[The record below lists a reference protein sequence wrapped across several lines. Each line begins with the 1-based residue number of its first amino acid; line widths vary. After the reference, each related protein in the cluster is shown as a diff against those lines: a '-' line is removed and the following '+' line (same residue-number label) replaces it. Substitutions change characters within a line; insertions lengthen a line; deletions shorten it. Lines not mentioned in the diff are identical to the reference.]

1 MGWLG
6 CRDEREQRIS
16 DVEYISQAVRAKA
29 EECLAAVDDGQSPH
43 CLLHCTQRA
52 EWQVSQQ
59 PKGIEG
65 GEGGGGGAKS
75 VVQCRADQRGG
86 CTWLI
91 LPGFACEKLTVG
103 CGTDDF

>member
-1 MGWLG
+1 MGLLG

-52 EWQVSQQ
+52 KLASQRAG
-59 PKGIEG
+59 PPAGVG
-65 GEGGGGGAKS
+65 GKGGGAE
-75 VVQCRADQRGG
+75 GG
-86 CTWLI
+86 MSHGQMSTED
-91 LPGFACEKLTVG
+91 AG
-103 CGTDDF
+103 CA